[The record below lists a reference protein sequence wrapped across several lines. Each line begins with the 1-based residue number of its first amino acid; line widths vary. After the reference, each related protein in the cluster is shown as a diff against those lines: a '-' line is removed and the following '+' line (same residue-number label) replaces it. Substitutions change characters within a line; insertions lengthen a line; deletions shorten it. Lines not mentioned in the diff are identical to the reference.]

1 MKKTKKTQNPD
12 FFGFSGKIPDPV
24 WHFLLKTGDFGM
36 SNYLIY
42 DANGSKNL
50 AFRHTKIYVFDEK
63 VPSKNG
69 SSAVDLKTTT
79 RKRAK

>member
-24 WHFLLKTGDFGM
+24 WHFLLKTWDFGGPT
-36 SNYLIY
+36 YPIK
-42 DANGSKNL
+42 DANGSKNP
-50 AFRHTKIYVFDEK
+50 AFRPTEIDVSGEK

-69 SSAVDLKTTT
+69 SSSVDLKTTT